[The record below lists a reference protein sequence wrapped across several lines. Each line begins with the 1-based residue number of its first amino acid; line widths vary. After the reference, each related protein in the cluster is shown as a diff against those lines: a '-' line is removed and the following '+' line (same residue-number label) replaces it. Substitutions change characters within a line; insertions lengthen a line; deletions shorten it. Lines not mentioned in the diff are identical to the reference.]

1 MRSIEPQDGCLT
13 IIEDSRKLDGRE
25 RGKMSWAL
33 IRGKHGYNS
42 RMPLQNRKSGLV
54 ERRQTELRNPASRN
68 LDRMQPMQ
76 IVRLMNREDRKVAA
90 AVERELPAI
99 ARAVEGIV
107 ERIERGGRLIYVG
120 AGSSG
125 RIAVLDAAECPPT
138 FGTAPELVRALIAGG
153 RKAMTQPVEGAEDRR
168 GDAVRDLKKI
178 VMTGRDAVVGIA
190 ASGTTPYVLGA
201 LAYAKKRKALTIGIT
216 SNRRTP
222 LARAAE
228 IAIAPEVGPE
238 VIAGSTRLKA
248 GTSQKMVLNMLSTAT
263 MVRLGHL
270 YDNLMIDVA
279 RTNEKLRDREKRILM
294 EASGRNVS
302 AVEHALRQSKHNLR
316 LALIMLK
323 RNISAEQAKKRL
335 TASRGHLRL
344 ALGE

>member
-1 MRSIEPQDGCLT
+1 MT
-13 IIEDSRKLDGRE
+13 
-25 RGKMSWAL
+25 
-33 IRGKHGYNS
+33 
-42 RMPLQNRKSGLV
+42 PL
-54 ERRQTELRNPASRN
+54 
-68 LDRMQPMQ
+68 Q

-90 AVERELPAI
+90 AVARELPAI
-99 ARAVEGIV
+99 ARAVEAIV
-107 ERIERGGRLIYVG
+107 ERIEKGGRLIYVG

-125 RIAVLDAAECPPT
+125 RIAVLDASECPPT
-138 FGTAPELVRALIAGG
+138 FGTPPELVQALIAGG

-168 GDAVRDLKKI
+168 SEAVRDLKKI
-178 VMTGRDAVVGIA
+178 GMTGKDAVVGIA

-201 LAYAKKRKALTIGIT
+201 LAFAKKRKALTIGVT

-222 LARAAE
+222 LAREAR

-238 VIAGSTRLKA
+238 VIAGSTRMKA

-279 RTNEKLRDREKRILM
+279 RTNEKLREREKRILM

-302 AVEHALRQSKHNLR
+302 AVEQALRQSKHNLR

-323 RNISAEQAKKRL
+323 RDVSAEQAKKL
-335 TASRGHLRL
+335 MKAARGHLRL

>member
-1 MRSIEPQDGCLT
+1 
-13 IIEDSRKLDGRE
+13 
-25 RGKMSWAL
+25 MSLAL
-33 IRGKHGYNS
+33 IRSKPGYNLG
-42 RMPLQNRKSGLV
+42 MPIPDKKRRLTEG
-54 ERRQTELRNPASRN
+54 RQTEQRNPGSRN
-68 LDRMQPMQ
+68 LDRMTAIQ
-76 IVRLMNREDRKVAA
+76 IVRLMSREDRKVPT
-90 AVERELPAI
+90 AVARELPAI
-99 ARAVEGIV
+99 AQAVEAILQ
-107 ERIERGGRLIYVG
+107 RIENGGRLIYVG

-125 RIAVLDAAECPPT
+125 RIATLDASECPPT
-138 FGTAPELVRALIAGG
+138 FGTPPELVQALIAGG
-153 RKAMTQPVEGAEDRR
+153 KRAMTQAVEGAEDRW
-168 GDAVRDLKKI
+168 GEAVRDLKRI
-178 VMTGRDAVVGIA
+178 RLTGADAVVGIA
-190 ASGTTPYVLGA
+190 ASGTTPYVLAA
-201 LAYAKKRKALTIGIT
+201 LAFAKKRKALTIAIT
-216 SNRRTP
+216 SSRRSP
-222 LARAAE
+222 LARAAR

-248 GTSQKMVLNMLSTAT
+248 GTAQKLVLNMLSTAT

-294 EASGRNVS
+294 EASGRDVS

-335 TASRGHLRL
+335 AAARGHLRR

>member
-1 MRSIEPQDGCLT
+1 
-13 IIEDSRKLDGRE
+13 
-25 RGKMSWAL
+25 MSLAL
-33 IRGKHGYNS
+33 IRSKPGYNLG
-42 RMPLQNRKSGLV
+42 MPIPDRKRRLTEG
-54 ERRQTELRNPASRN
+54 RQTEQRNPGSRN
-68 LDRMQPMQ
+68 LDRMTAIQ
-76 IVRLMNREDRKVAA
+76 IVRLMSREDRKVPT
-90 AVERELPAI
+90 AVARELPAI
-99 ARAVEGIV
+99 AQAVEAILQ
-107 ERIERGGRLIYVG
+107 RIENGGRLIYVG

-125 RIAVLDAAECPPT
+125 RIATLDASECPPT
-138 FGTAPELVRALIAGG
+138 FGTPPELVQALIAGG
-153 RKAMTQPVEGAEDRR
+153 KRAMTQAVEGAEDRW
-168 GDAVRDLKKI
+168 GEAVRDLKRI
-178 VMTGRDAVVGIA
+178 RLTGADAVVGIA
-190 ASGTTPYVLGA
+190 ASGTTPYVLAA
-201 LAYAKKRKALTIGIT
+201 LAFARKRKALTIAIT
-216 SNRRTP
+216 SSRRSP
-222 LARAAE
+222 LARAAR

-248 GTSQKMVLNMLSTAT
+248 GTAQKLVLNMLSTAT

-294 EASGRNVS
+294 EASGRDVS

-335 TASRGHLRL
+335 AAARGHLRR